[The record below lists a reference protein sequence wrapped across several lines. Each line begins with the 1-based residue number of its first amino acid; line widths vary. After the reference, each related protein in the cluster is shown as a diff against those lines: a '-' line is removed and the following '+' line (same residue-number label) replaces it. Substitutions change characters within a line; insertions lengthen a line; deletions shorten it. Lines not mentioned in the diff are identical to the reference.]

1 MTWSFKTKEK
11 QVSRKQH
18 GNRGTES
25 QKSTGETGANTA
37 QEHRAGTIK
46 GYKQWTTHRRTQ
58 HFPKF

>member
-1 MTWSFKTKEK
+1 MAT
-11 QVSRKQH
+11 
-18 GNRGTES
+18 GGTES

-46 GYKQWTTHRRTQ
+46 GYKQRTTHRRTQ